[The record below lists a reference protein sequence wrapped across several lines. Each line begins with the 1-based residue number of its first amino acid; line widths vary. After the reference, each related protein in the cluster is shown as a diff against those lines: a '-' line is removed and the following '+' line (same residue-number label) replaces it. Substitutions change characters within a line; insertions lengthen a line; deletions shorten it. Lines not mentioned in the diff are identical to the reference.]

1 MARKTQTHIKYL
13 TVSAMLSALGVIL
26 LSLGA
31 LVEVLDIS
39 VAVIASLLV
48 VYAVIEMG
56 GAYPWMIWLVTS
68 IVGYLL
74 MPKTPVLFFALFFG
88 FYPILKEKAEKLTRI
103 ISWVIKFIIFHVSLA
118 LMALGAWLL
127 FPDLL
132 TGLGQILILIG
143 LYVASLAVFI
153 VYDVAMTRMITFYFI
168 RLRER
173 FRIK

>member
-1 MARKTQTHIKYL
+1 MSRNTQTQIKFL
-13 TVSAMLSALGVIL
+13 TVSAMLSALAVIL

-31 LVEVLDIS
+31 MVEVLDIS
-39 VAVIASLLV
+39 VAVIASLAV

-56 GAYPWMIWLVTS
+56 GAYPWMIWIVTS

-88 FYPILKEKAEKLTRI
+88 VYPIVKAKAERLQTV
-103 ISWVIKFIIFHVSLA
+103 ISWVVKLVVLHGSLA
-118 LMALGAWLL
+118 LMALAIWLF
-127 FPDLL
+127 FPEMMA
-132 TGLGQILILIG
+132 GRWQILLLLG
-143 LYVASLAVFI
+143 LYVASVAVFFL
-153 VYDVAMTRMITFYFI
+153 YDVAMTRIITFYFI